1 MAKHSKKNTAHSKQQ
16 GAISIQKVKWS
27 SEAQAPYLDISS
39 QSLERAGFSI
49 DDVITI
55 KFEKGKITISREDKA
70 EDI

>member
-1 MAKHSKKNTAHSKQQ
+1 MAKHSKNNTADNKQQ
-16 GAISIQKVKWS
+16 GAISTQKVKWS
-27 SEAQAPYLDISS
+27 SKEQVPYLDISS

-55 KFEKGKITISREDKA
+55 KFEKGKITISRQDKA